1 MLNKRIYS
9 LKFQGVGDQDD
20 FVMFLFG
27 HSSFHNIDIFCP
39 FYQGKIGCGIITK
52 KELIEI

>member
-1 MLNKRIYS
+1 MLNKRIYF

-27 HSSFHNIDIFCP
+27 HNSFHNIDIFCP
-39 FYQGKIGCGIITK
+39 FYPGKIDCGFVTRSQK
-52 KELIEI
+52 RD